1 MSTAGA
7 GAKEQVA
14 RLLTLVPYLH
24 TRGEVRLEDAAR
36 DLGLS
41 PEQLLRDLRV
51 LFMCGLPGGYPG
63 DLIDVDLDAL
73 EDPDGD
79 GVIRVSNADYLARP
93 LRLTPTEASALIVAL
108 RAMRDGSDDQTREVL
123 DRALG
128 KLEVAAAGGAERVDV
143 GDRIDSLAALR
154 ARIADAVDR
163 GRQVRLTYYV
173 PTRDEVSE
181 RVVDPHGLP
190 SSNGFDYLDAWC
202 HSAEAPRL
210 FRLDRIESAE
220 ILDSAVVTEAPAHRP
235 LADGLFLQDAEATRV
250 TLRLEP
256 PARWVPDY
264 YPVEGVRRRRGGVLD
279 VTMLIA
285 DPRWLDRLLLRLAP
299 YATVLDPPDL
309 AASFRDAATATL
321 TLYTAHPHP

>member
-1 MSTAGA
+1 MSAVGA

-41 PEQLLRDLRV
+41 ADQLLRDLRV

-73 EDPDGD
+73 EGPDGD

-93 LRLTPTEASALIVAL
+93 LRLTPTEASALIVAV

-128 KLEVAAAGGAERVDV
+128 KLEVAAAGGAEQVDV
-143 GDRIDSLAALR
+143 GDRIDELAALR
-154 ARIADAVDR
+154 ARLADAVAR
-163 GRQVRLTYYV
+163 RRQVRLSYYV
-173 PTRDEVSE
+173 PARDELSE
-181 RVVDPHGLP
+181 RVVDPHGLQ

-220 ILDSAVVTEAPAHRP
+220 VLDTPVETDPAAHRP
-235 LADGLFLQDAEATRV
+235 LADGLFLQDSEAVAV

-264 YPVEGVRRRRGGVLD
+264 YPVEKVRRRRGGVLE

-309 AASFRDAATATL
+309 AASFRSSAEAAL
-321 TLYTAHPHP
+321 TLYSDHPHP